1 MKTLQ
6 HGLAEIF
13 GFRRRGARRR
23 CRRPSAAGRALVHEV
38 MEPRI
43 ALAVYGFSQGSYE
56 QLTDGDIFGA
66 PVSRDGWAVIVGT
79 VGTPSDDIYVQQ
91 VATSPQKL
99 LFADNGSFND
109 TPGVDGDYGE
119 IEGINSL
126 TKLFITNAD
135 VRSDAGVLNN
145 NYPVFNFTELANT
158 VTTRFVLQHDDLTLS
173 PVSGTIQYTQSDGR
187 TDTWI
192 LGGNRVSLTVG
203 GGPAARPGDLV
214 PIFVS
219 YVNPLP
225 ARSQDALEVTW
236 EVVGTPTRPRT
247 PGEARL
253 SPFMSV
259 PFLAE
264 VTYTHDD
271 ESVGNSQ
278 RFMETGVRPSAAALV
293 VNGVTQPTVFTLPN
307 ALGDGSAGIVAGTVS
322 GTLFINGGAYPFHVD
337 SATGNRLVFGGGVD
351 FSTEEATGFE
361 YLLQTASRKPLTVRG
376 TVDFTTGTISLTF
389 GSYLGATDFSAAAP
403 GPVRLDVR
411 YAVYTA
417 GNSNGSAG
425 SLTVFAG
432 HDITT
437 EVAVDLL
444 AHGATINIDSPLV
457 MRESLVGGDTSL
469 RATNINIE
477 AKLQANDRLDIGGST
492 APRIAA
498 TRQAYAVAEIGTTGI
513 QARQVI
519 NLFCPTGLEGAGYFV
534 PPVVTIAGPNGQ
546 TNARLGTVTVDRD
559 PASPTFGRVTGI
571 QILDPGFGYLSS
583 PPIVI
588 QSPSVAGVTATA
600 TATLD
605 SQGRVVGITI
615 TNGGSDYGTTLAVPV
630 ATIFKPQAEAQ
641 AILDGFGRISGFT
654 ITNPGS
660 GYTARPEVTIAAPVA
675 PRAAVLRVPVVP
687 ATFDLGPAFS
697 TTVIRVL
704 NGGYGYTSPPQVW
717 IAPPPEG
724 SDGTQATAYVD
735 RADIDAEGRVLAVTI
750 SNPGSGYFT
759 TDAFGIQTPFTPAV
773 RILAPFP
780 VPAAEVVNFDASVAA
795 NVFEIHVGDDTGT
808 SRERGT
814 MTVSQ
819 TGSLSRQFLLGAQAD
834 SIFVQAIQSDVLI
847 EGTVW
852 VDKQTYLM
860 QSLRFASDLAP
871 YVFTTTSP
879 RTGASAGTIRGGT
892 VGITLANDALNPADD
907 GAVAFNDVDLHTD
920 VDSFRIRAATSSGV
934 TLSDPFPYELRV
946 VEDNNIAFEAV
957 AASSFPITLSAG
969 QNMLFN
975 ASLATAG
982 DLNIVAEE
990 LFTLSAPVST
1000 TRGQIDVTARNVTV
1014 QNSLQVTNAEI
1025 NDTRDDIVIEA
1036 TGGNVRIDG
1045 LVSAVNNVVL
1055 RQANST
1061 GPSSYDYSNRNAIP
1075 IADNATAALAI
1086 TVGDAFTFQNLDVAI
1101 DLTHTFVG
1109 DLSAV
1114 LVAPDGTRI
1123 RLFTRIGGG
1132 GDNFTGTIFDSEAA
1146 TPIAAGTAPY
1156 TGRFRPQDSLAPLYG
1171 RDARGTWRLEV
1182 TDSALTDIGSL
1193 TNFTLQFTSDQPVNG
1208 RISGTAR
1215 VRADLLTIDAQG
1227 IVGNPDV
1234 NPSDNSFFL
1243 RTDVNSLRGRAGTS
1257 FSVNE
1262 LNDIHVEDLRAGGLV
1277 SLRANGVDP
1286 AAGPNA
1292 GKAALWANLSDAPA
1306 IDVSAPA
1313 GSVEVVNNAPK
1324 TIILGNANALRL
1336 GTAASMLAA
1345 GNVTIRSSG
1354 GATRGEIYA
1363 LDAPLAGSAAR
1374 TARYLVGPL
1383 AGASY
1388 AARNPGTTPSTITG
1402 VGSLSGVLGLP
1413 SLRVND
1419 RVLVAGGDQRN
1430 GLYRVAN
1437 LGGAATS
1444 WILSRAADSD
1454 TAAEMPA
1461 NTFVRVTDGLG
1472 AGIYQL
1478 SYTATT
1484 TAPFTLCPIVVTA
1497 KSLITNIGSDDP
1509 TDAATFVVSTA
1520 GTTNTAAGSLGKMML
1535 LRQQNDTSA
1544 SLTNP
1549 DQEMDFRFSS
1559 QVLTNIRLVEQLPL
1573 ITKPFT
1579 IDGNASYN
1587 PPGSPGVNRPRIT
1600 IDGSR
1605 ITQTRAGGLVTTSSV
1620 VNGFEVSGAAASGA
1634 VLSNMTIAGFSKGAA
1649 VQVQDASTVLVNAVI
1664 LGSTDG
1670 GVRVSNEYGLRVAG
1684 ASSDVTLLRST
1695 ITANVKAGVR
1705 VEGSS
1710 AQVVLVGNTIGVADR
1725 DNGVG
1730 VSFASTGSNRLG
1742 VEPVLP
1748 LVAIPVVSGTRVNNT
1763 TFTLPASYRLS
1774 SALLFPGLGVNGLG
1788 IARPTAT
1795 SPAAVVRS
1803 IATNATTGVT
1813 TITISGGTVNASGQ
1827 VTFGNF
1833 AVTTLGGTSITLPAS
1848 ISPNSLYLGQLI
1860 AGDGLPTGTTITK
1873 IERSATSPVAATVTL
1888 SAPMIRSGL
1897 TRMTFPG
1904 PNNGAPRNTVQNN
1917 LTGVVLESGSTTIVN
1932 TTIIN
1937 NALDGVRI
1945 QGGTNT
1951 VGRPDRSRSAFS
1963 NVIYGNGGFGIVMDV
1978 SGKPALANTRTNAVT
1993 LANSQVIRGNFL
2005 GVNVGN
2011 QSARLNAKGNIGLLF
2026 KVSGAIKQ
2034 ELYVGE
2040 PDVKYEP
2047 NTVTFIDAEGNQ
2059 HNAPS
2064 RTGSGGSTPTTSV
2077 PPVPPR
2083 RR

>member
-1 MKTLQ
+1 MKTL
-6 HGLAEIF
+6 HGLAGIF
-13 GFRRRGARRR
+13 GFRRRRARRR
-23 CRRPSAAGRALVHEV
+23 SRRLSAAGRALGHER
-38 MEPRI
+38 MEARI
-43 ALAVYGFSQGSYE
+43 ALAVYGFPQGSYQQFVE
-56 QLTDGDIFGA
+56 DDGGLLDEDN
-66 PVSRDGWAVIVGT
+66 PVVRDGWAVIVGA
-79 VGTPSDDIYVQQ
+79 PSDDIYVQQ

-109 TPGVDGDYGE
+109 TPGVGGDYGE
-119 IEGINSL
+119 IGGIDSL
-126 TKLFITNAD
+126 TKLSITNAD
-135 VRSDAGVLNN
+135 VRSDVGVVNN
-145 NYPVFNFTELANT
+145 NYPVFDFTRGFGT
-158 VTTRFVLQHDDLTLS
+158 VTTRFVLQHDDIFG
-173 PVSGTIQYTQSDGR
+173 PVSGTIRYEQSDAR
-187 TDTWI
+187 TDQWTI
-192 LGGNRVSLTVG
+192 GGTTAGLTVG
-203 GGPAARPGDLV
+203 GGPASRPGDLV
-214 PIFVS
+214 PISVS
-219 YVNPLP
+219 YLEPDSNAAYV
-225 ARSQDALEVTW
+225 QGALDVTW
-236 EVVGTPTRPRT
+236 QIVGAPNRFRT
-247 PGEARL
+247 AGAPPV
-253 SPFMSV
+253 SPFSSV
-259 PFLAE
+259 PFLD
-264 VTYTHDD
+264 VTYSYND
-271 ESVGNSQ
+271 ETIGNSTTLQ
-278 RFMETGVRPSAAALV
+278 EPFVRPSAAAVV
-293 VNGVTQPTVFTLPN
+293 VNGMTQPTVFTLPN
-307 ALGDGSAGIVAGTVS
+307 ALGQGSAGIVPGTLS
-322 GTLFINGGAYPFHVD
+322 GTLGIDGGAYPFHVD
-337 SATGNRLVFGGGVD
+337 SATGNSLVFGDGRLP
-351 FSTEEATGFE
+351 FSSRRIGFE
-361 YLLQTASRKPLTVRG
+361 YVLQTASRQPKRVSG
-376 TVDFTTGTISLTF
+376 SVDFASGTISLTF
-389 GSYLGATDFSAAAP
+389 TSYQRIGNSSNFYAEAP
-403 GPVRLDVR
+403 GPVSLNVQ

-417 GNSNGSAG
+417 GDSNGSAG

-444 AHGATINIDSPLV
+444 AHGATINVDSPLV

-477 AKLQANDRLDIGGST
+477 AKLQANDRLDIGGSI
-492 APRIAA
+492 AQRIAA
-498 TRQAYAVAEIGTTGI
+498 TRQAYAVAEIGTGD
-513 QARQVI
+513 QVGRVI
-519 NLFCPTGLEGAGYFV
+519 NLFCPPGLEGAGYFV
-534 PPVVTIAGPNGQ
+534 PPVVTISGGS
-546 TNARLGTVTVDRD
+546 G
-559 PASPTFGRVTGI
+559 
-571 QILDPGFGYLSS
+571 
-583 PPIVI
+583 
-588 QSPSVAGVTATA
+588 ATA
-600 TATLD
+600 
-605 SQGRVVGITI
+605 
-615 TNGGSDYGTTLAVPV
+615 V
-630 ATIFKPQAEAQ
+630 AN
-641 AILDGFGRISGFT
+641 LDGFGRISSFT
-654 ITNPGS
+654 IGNPGS

-675 PRAAVLRVPVVP
+675 PRAAVLGAPVVS

-697 TTVIRVL
+697 TTVIPL
-704 NGGYGYTSPPQVW
+704 LSGGYGYTSPPQVW

-735 RADIDAEGRVLAVTI
+735 PLDIDAEGRVERVTI
-750 SNPGSGYFT
+750 LEPGSGYFT
-759 TDAFGIQTPFTPAV
+759 TDAYGNQTLFIPAV

-780 VPAAEVVNFDASVAA
+780 VTAAEVVNFDASVAA

-819 TGSLSRQFLLGAQAD
+819 TGSLSRQFFLGAEAD

-852 VDKQTYLM
+852 IDKQTYLM

-879 RTGASAGTIRGGT
+879 RTGASVGTIRGGT
-892 VGITLANDALNPADD
+892 VGITLANDAPNPGDD
-907 GAVAFNDVDLHTD
+907 AAVAFNHVDLHTD
-920 VDSFRIRAATSSGV
+920 IDSFRIRAATSLGV
-934 TLSDPFPYELRV
+934 TRSEPFPYELRV
-946 VEDNNIAFEAV
+946 VEDDNIAFEAV
-957 AASSFPITLSAG
+957 AASSFPITLAAG
-969 QNMLFN
+969 RNMIFN
-975 ASLATAG
+975 ASLATAS
-982 DLNIVAEE
+982 DLNIIAEE

-1000 TRGQIDVTARNVTV
+1000 TRGKIDFKARNVTIE
-1014 QNSLQVTNAEI
+1014 NSLWVTNAEI
-1025 NDTRDDIVIEA
+1025 DDVRDDIVIEA

-1045 LVSAVNNVVL
+1045 LVSATNNVVL
-1055 RQANST
+1055 RQTNST
-1061 GPSSYDYSNRNAIP
+1061 GPSPYDYSNRNAVP
-1075 IADNATAALAI
+1075 IADNATAAMKI
-1086 TVGDAFTFQNLDVAI
+1086 TVGDAFTFQNLDIAI

-1114 LVAPDGTRI
+1114 LIAPDGTRI

-1146 TPIAAGTAPY
+1146 TPIAAGLAPY

-1182 TDSALTDIGSL
+1182 TDSSSIDTGSL

-1234 NPSDNSFFL
+1234 NPSANSFFL
-1243 RTDVNSLRGRAGTS
+1243 RTDVNTLRGRSGTS

-1262 LNDIHVEDLRAGGLV
+1262 LNDIYVEDLRAAGFV

-1292 GKAALWANLSDAPA
+1292 GKAALTANLSDAAA

-1313 GSVEVVNNAPK
+1313 GSVDVFNNAPK

-1336 GTAASMLAA
+1336 GKAVSMLAA

-1363 LDAPLAGSAAR
+1363 LDAPLAGSNAR
-1374 TARYLVGPL
+1374 TARYFVDTDTLT
-1383 AGASY
+1383 ATY
-1388 AARNPGTTPSTITG
+1388 AARNPGTNPSTITG

-1419 RVLVAGGDQRN
+1419 RVLVASEASGDQN
-1430 GLYRVAN
+1430 GVYRVAN
-1437 LGGAATS
+1437 LGGAANP
-1444 WILSRAADSD
+1444 WILTRAADSD

-1461 NTFVRVTDGLG
+1461 NTFVRVTDGFG

-1478 SYTATT
+1478 NYTT
-1484 TAPFTLCPIVVTA
+1484 TAVNPFTLCPIVVTP
-1497 KSLITNIGSDDP
+1497 KTLITNIGSDDP

-1520 GTTNTAAGSLGKMML
+1520 GATNTAAGSLGKMML

-1559 QVLTNIRLVEQLPL
+1559 QVLTPIRLVEKLPL

-1579 IDGNASYN
+1579 IDGNTSYN

-1600 IDGSR
+1600 IDGSS
-1605 ITQTRAGGLVTTSSV
+1605 ITQTRAGSLVTTSSV
-1620 VNGFEVSGAAASGA
+1620 VNGFEVSGAGAAGA
-1634 VLSNMTIAGFSKGAA
+1634 VLSNMTIAGFFKGAA
-1649 VQVQDASTVLVNAVI
+1649 VQVQDSSNVLVNAVT
-1664 LGSTDG
+1664 LGSTDV
-1670 GVRVSNEYGLRVAG
+1670 GVRVPNQYGLRVAG
-1684 ASSDVTLLRST
+1684 ASSEVTLLRST

-1710 AQVVLVGNTIGVADR
+1710 TQFVMVGNTIGVADR
-1725 DNGVG
+1725 DNAVG

-1774 SALLFPGLGVNGLG
+1774 SALLFPGLGVSGLG

-1795 SPAAVVRS
+1795 SPAAVVQS

-1813 TITISGGTVNASGQ
+1813 TITISGGIVNASGQ
-1827 VTFGNF
+1827 VTFGNL
-1833 AVTTLGGTSITLPAS
+1833 AVTTLGGRSITLPAS

-1873 IERSATSPVAATVTL
+1873 IERSATNPVTATVTL
-1888 SAPMIRSGL
+1888 SSLMTRTGL
-1897 TRMTFPG
+1897 ARMTFPG

-1937 NALDGVRI
+1937 NAMDGIRI
-1945 QGGTNT
+1945 QGGLNT
-1951 VGRPDRSRSAFS
+1951 VGRTDRSRSAFS
-1963 NVIYGNGGFGIVMDV
+1963 NVIDGNGGFGIVMDV
-1978 SGKPALANTRTNAVT
+1978 SDIPVLNTRPNAVT
-1993 LANSQVIRGNFL
+1993 LANRQVIRGNFL
-2005 GVNVGN
+2005 GVNAGN
-2011 QSARLNAKGNIGLLF
+2011 QSARLNTKGNIGLRY
-2026 KVSGAIKQ
+2026 KVPGAVKE
-2034 ELYVGE
+2034 ELYVGDE
-2040 PDVKYEP
+2040 GAVKYQP
-2047 NTVTFIDAEGNQ
+2047 NAVTFIDGEGNQ
-2059 HNAPS
+2059 HNATS
-2064 RTGSGGSTPTTSV
+2064 AGGSGGGTPKRGV